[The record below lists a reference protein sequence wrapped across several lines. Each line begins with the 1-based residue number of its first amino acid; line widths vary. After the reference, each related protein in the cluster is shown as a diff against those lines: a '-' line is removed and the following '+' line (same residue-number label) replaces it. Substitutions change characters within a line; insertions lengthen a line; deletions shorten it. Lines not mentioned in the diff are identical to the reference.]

1 MAVLGGDATLAFC
14 STSFSMSIS
23 ILVARKSALV
33 DLLTIWV
40 TIASRLVI
48 LRRLPSIV
56 TRPAR

>member
-1 MAVLGGDATLAFC
+1 LA
-14 STSFSMSIS
+14 
-23 ILVARKSALV
+23 

-56 TRPAR
+56 T